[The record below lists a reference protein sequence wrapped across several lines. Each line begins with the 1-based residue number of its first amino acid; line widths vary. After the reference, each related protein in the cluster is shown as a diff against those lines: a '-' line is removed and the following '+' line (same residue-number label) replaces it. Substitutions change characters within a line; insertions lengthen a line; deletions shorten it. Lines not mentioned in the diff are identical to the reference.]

1 MEVVG
6 GIASATQLVAYTHV
20 VARRLVQLYKA
31 VQNGPQ
37 LYRIRRSHV
46 LSLLDSVQRVCIGEA
61 PDTDTILPL
70 LISTTD
76 LAHSLLYLL
85 QPQSALC
92 HLRLW
97 SSKSDEIESTF
108 QALNDKSRLLQ
119 LHITERTYNI
129 VATVQK
135 DIKTMNE
142 DKRVKNANE
151 SPPVCP
157 KLLLQSVS
165 SLKSIEHPTYR
176 LAQRDPHPKTIE
188 QSTDAAQQ
196 TSGQGLGHL
205 KLTVNGNKADGD
217 GGMQRVGNGWGP
229 AATSYDV
236 EAKENVKSG
245 AGSQIVAERG
255 QVRKSGSGCSV
266 C

>member
-46 LSLLDSVQRVCIGEA
+46 LSLLDSVQRVCIGEV

-70 LISTTD
+70 LISTTE
-76 LAHSLLYLL
+76 LAHSLLHLL

-97 SSKSDEIESTF
+97 SSKSDEIENTF
-108 QALNDKSRLLQ
+108 QALNDKTRLLQ
-119 LHITERTYNI
+119 LHITERTYDI

-142 DKRVKNANE
+142 DKCIKNSNE
-151 SPPVCP
+151 SPP
-157 KLLLQSVS
+157 
-165 SLKSIEHPTYR
+165 
-176 LAQRDPHPKTIE
+176 RDPYLKTIE

-229 AATSYDV
+229 AATSWDV
-236 EAKENVKSG
+236 EAKENVKNG
-245 AGSQIVAERG
+245 TGSQIVAERG

-266 C
+266 L

>member
-37 LYRIRRSHV
+37 LYRTRRSHV
-46 LSLLDSVQRVCIGEA
+46 LCLLDSVQRVSIGEA
-61 PDTDTILPL
+61 PDPDTILPL
-70 LISTTD
+70 LISTTE

-85 QPQSALC
+85 QPQGALC
-92 HLRLW
+92 HLRPW

-108 QALNDKSRLLQ
+108 QALNDKTRLLQ
-119 LHITERTYNI
+119 LHITERTYNL

-142 DKRVKNANE
+142 DKPIKHSNE
-151 SPPVCP
+151 SPSVCP
-157 KLLLQSVS
+157 RLHLQSVS
-165 SLKSIEHPTYR
+165 HLKSIGQPTYR
-176 LAQRDPHPKTIE
+176 LAQRDPHPKPIA
-188 QSTDAAQQ
+188 QSTDTAQK
-196 TSGQGLGHL
+196 TSGQGRGHL
-205 KLTVNGNKADGD
+205 KLRANGNKADGD
-217 GGMQRVGNGWGP
+217 GGIQRVGNGWGL

-236 EAKENVKSG
+236 EANENEKKG
-245 AGSQIVAERG
+245 TGSQTVAERG
-255 QVRKSGSGCSV
+255 EARESESDCSIL
-266 C
+266 